1 MKSYAQGRS
10 WTLELAPEWEVT
22 QDPECVTITRSDE
35 GALQISSAE
44 KATGRIVD
52 EDLLE
57 FVDDPSWGT
66 PMPVEFGMY
75 RGHGVSYDEDGDEC
89 RRYWVANGNRL
100 LFITYF
106 GSPEATKAE
115 EQDVNK
121 MLSSLRVRG

>member
-1 MKSYAQGRS
+1 M
-10 WTLELAPEWEVT
+10 PEWEVA

-44 KATGRIVD
+44 KATGPIVD

-66 PMPVEFGMY
+66 PVPAEFGMY
-75 RGHGVSYDEDGDEC
+75 SGYGVAYSEGGDVC
-89 RRYWVANGNRL
+89 RRYWVSNGNRL

-106 GSPEATKAE
+106 GSPEANASE
-115 EQDVNK
+115 EQDVNG
-121 MLSSLRVRG
+121 MLSSLRTRG